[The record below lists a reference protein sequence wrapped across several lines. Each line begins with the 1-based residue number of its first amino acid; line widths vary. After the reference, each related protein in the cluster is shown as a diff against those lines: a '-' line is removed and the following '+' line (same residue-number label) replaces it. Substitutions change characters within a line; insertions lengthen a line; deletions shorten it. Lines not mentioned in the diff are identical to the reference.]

1 MKKKEKEI
9 IQKPDM
15 LLTLFTSTTQFIRK
29 NSKQCIVGLVVFL
42 VAIAAGY
49 AYMLHVNSQYDKI
62 QYKLT
67 QGIQSFNE
75 YSTSGKQEDIEKAE
89 SIFNEI
95 SQKKMKQSHYIAKL
109 YLAKINYIRGKNED
123 AKKIYQEIIKGTSS
137 TMLKTLSEKAIQHIE
152 KK

>member
-1 MKKKEKEI
+1 MKKKDKEI

-15 LLTLFTSTTQFIRK
+15 LLTLFTSTMQFIRTNLK
-29 NSKQCIVGLVVFL
+29 LCIIGLVVLL

-49 AYMLHVNSQYDKI
+49 AYMLHVNSEYDKI

-75 YSTSGKQEDIEKAE
+75 YNTSGKQEDIDKAE
-89 SIFNEI
+89 STFNEVA
-95 SQKKMKQSHYIAKL
+95 QKNKRQSHYIAKL
-109 YLAKINYIRGKNED
+109 YLAKINYMRVKNED
-123 AKKIYQEIIKGTSS
+123 AKKIYQEIIKGTSNS
-137 TMLKTLSEKAIQHIE
+137 MLKTLSEKAIQHID